1 MSTAKPVLP
10 NYLWVVT
17 IVIFA
22 TSLFASNNP
31 VIAQSNMTGNSSV
44 MGAGSGSGSGNG
56 MNFGSMNF
64 LNNTFNSSSLFGTL
78 GMSMVDGV
86 KVTGITV
93 LPNNDVSVTLR
104 HIVTNP
110 GNATLPGPVTVTAIR
125 VPVNTRDLMS
135 LASAANKTASGGNSN
150 NMNMMM
156 NPMQGNT
163 MMNPMQG
170 YGKPPPFMSNPLA
183 FLKNMQIGSSNI
195 VNPDWSLPQSV
206 TMSLVG
212 MFSSNNKLSS
222 SSSPQTAD
230 FIIVS
235 VIPFTGKSNPAK
247 F

>member
-1 MSTAKPVLP
+1 MSTTKPMVP
-10 NYLWVVT
+10 SYLWIVT

-22 TSLFASNNP
+22 TSLFALNNP
-31 VIAQSNMTGNSSV
+31 AIAQSNMTGNSS
-44 MGAGSGSGSGNG
+44 MIGAGNGNGSSNG

-86 KVTGITV
+86 KVTGINV
-93 LPNNDVSVTLR
+93 LQNNDVTVTLS
-104 HIVTNP
+104 HIITNR

-125 VPVNTRDLMS
+125 VPVNIRDLMS
-135 LASAANKTASGGNSN
+135 IASAAANKTANGGNNNN

-156 NPMQGNT
+156 NPMQG
-163 MMNPMQG
+163 
-170 YGKPPPFMSNPLA
+170 YGKPTPFMSNPLE
-183 FLKNMQIGSSNI
+183 FLKNIQIGSSNI
-195 VNPDWSLPQSV
+195 VNADWSLPQSV
-206 TMSLVG
+206 TMGLVG

-222 SSSPQTAD
+222 SSPQTAD

-235 VIPFTGKSNPAK
+235 VVPFTGKSNPSK